1 MEFSQEESRALTYI
15 RVFSMLAIVICHICQ
30 TYSRTNHWAYLFNI
44 GVQVFL
50 ALSGYLYGHKIITN
64 WKQFYVGRIKRVYIP
79 FVLFLVLVLP
89 FYLIFHRDVFSW
101 KAYLLN
107 FTNLQGVAFA
117 MGGGMIPGIRHL
129 WFLTAIM
136 FGYLITPF
144 LQRIAKYAD
153 CLLPF
158 IIICV
163 GIGYV
168 FVPGAIVFPASW
180 IYIYAICYLYCH
192 LHNTKVYDI
201 GLLVLSVILAI
212 LICFSGW
219 EVITSYFNPLSRCFH
234 DIIGVFTVVWGV
246 KILNNVGK
254 IKLPYFVGVL
264 DRYSFYIYIIHY
276 FFIIGPF
283 SLARITPCVMLNICI
298 ILFVSAIATFVLVWI
313 IRKVNVMIFNSK

>member
-89 FYLIFHRDVFSW
+89 FYLIFHRNVFSW

-117 MGGGMIPGIRHL
+117 MGSMISGIRHL

-180 IYIYAICYLYCH
+180 IFIYAICYLYCH

-234 DIIGVFTVVWGV
+234 DFIGVFTVVWGV